1 VSSGYIHLWRKIWDD
16 PLFREGRKF
25 SRFEA
30 WVDMIL
36 MANGIEK
43 DMLCDGRYITIKRG
57 QLVTSELKLSKRWNW
72 SRTKVRSFLLTLSN
86 NRKTSGTPRIKQQK
100 DNKKSIITI
109 LKYNEYNPLKTAE
122 KTSEKQGLTLK
133 IDSRKNI
140 RKTSEKHQKDTNNKD
155 KRKNNKEN
163 NLYIELI
170 IAHWNTHKIKTL
182 DDNETK
188 VKEKTFQKIK
198 KWLDDY
204 SCQEIQEGID
214 NYFKILKSDDHYFS
228 HQWQLWE
235 FLERG
240 LVNFLTK
247 NDPFSNYVKRANES
261 VPDMTGQSF
270 KRKSPE
276 EDKRL
281 ALIEKKRSDLI
292 AKHKHDLDNA
302 DSLEKKEAI
311 QALIATQV
319 ATYSRQL
326 KGEQNVNK

>member
-1 VSSGYIHLWRKIWDD
+1 MSSGYIHLWRKIWDD

-43 DMLCDGRYITIKRG
+43 EMLCDGKYITIKRG
-57 QLVTSELKLSKRWNW
+57 QIVTSELKLSRRWNW
-72 SRTKVRSFLLTLSN
+72 SRTKVRSFLLTLSD
-86 NRKTSGTPRIKQQK
+86 NRKTSDIPRIKQQK
-100 DNKKSIITI
+100 DNKKNIITI
-109 LKYNEYNPLKTAE
+109 LKYNEYNPLKTAK
-122 KTSEKQGLTLK
+122 KTSEKQGLILK
-133 IDSRKNI
+133 INNTLDN

-155 KRKNNKEN
+155 KRKNKKEN
-163 NLYIELI
+163 NLYIVNI
-170 IAHWNTHKIKTL
+170 IAHWNAHKIKTL

-188 VKEKTFQKIK
+188 VREKTFQKIK

-204 SCQEIQEGID
+204 SCQEVQEAID
-214 NYFKILKSDDHYFS
+214 NYFKILKSDDYYFS

-247 NDPFSNYVKRANES
+247 NNPFSNYLKEFGKYA
-261 VPDMTGQSF
+261 PDQTGQSF
-270 KRKSPE
+270 KRKTPE
-276 EDKRL
+276 EENRSI
-281 ALIEKKRSDLI
+281 LIEKKRSELI
-292 AKHKHDLDNA
+292 AKHKSDLDNA
-302 DSLEKKEAI
+302 DTLDKKEAI
-311 QALIATQV
+311 QVLIATQV

-326 KGEQNVNK
+326 EGEG

>member
-43 DMLCDGRYITIKRG
+43 EMLCDGKYITIKRG
-57 QLVTSELKLSKRWNW
+57 QIVTSELKLSRRWNW
-72 SRTKVRSFLLTLSN
+72 SRTKVRSFLLTLSDS
-86 NRKTSGTPRIKQQK
+86 RKTSDIPRIKQQK
-100 DNKKSIITI
+100 DNKKNIITI
-109 LKYNEYNPLKTAE
+109 LKYNEYNPLKTTE
-122 KTSEKQGLTLK
+122 KTSEKQGLILK
-133 IDSRKNI
+133 INNTSDS
-140 RKTSEKHQKDTNNKD
+140 RKTSEKHQKDTNNKEEI
-155 KRKNNKEN
+155 KNKKEN
-163 NLYIELI
+163 NLYIVSI
-170 IAHWNTHKIKTL
+170 IAHWNSYKIKTL

-188 VKEKTFQKIK
+188 IKEKTIQKIK

-204 SCQEIQEGID
+204 PCQEIQEAID
-214 NYFKILKSDDHYFS
+214 NYFKILKSENHYFS
-228 HQWQLWE
+228 HRWQLWE

-247 NDPFSNYVKRANES
+247 NDPFSNYVKRSNES

-276 EDKRL
+276 ENNRF

-292 AKHKHDLDNA
+292 AKHKSDLDNA
-302 DSLEKKEAI
+302 DTLEKKEAI
-311 QALIATQV
+311 QALITTQV

-326 KGEQNVNK
+326 EGEG